1 MEDNAVNRLVTTK
14 MLERL
19 GCDTNA
25 AENSQIALEMSAVVN
40 YDVIF
45 MDCQMP
51 LLDGYNTTHVIRTR
65 ASDRHIPIVAM
76 TANALVGDREKYL
89 DAGMDD
95 YISKP
100 INRVLLEQ
108 VLNR

>member
-25 AENSQIALEMSAVVN
+25 AENSQIALEMSAVMN

-45 MDCQMP
+45 MDCPMP
-51 LLDGYNTTHVIRTR
+51 LLDG
-65 ASDRHIPIVAM
+65 
-76 TANALVGDREKYL
+76 
-89 DAGMDD
+89 
-95 YISKP
+95 
-100 INRVLLEQ
+100 
-108 VLNR
+108 